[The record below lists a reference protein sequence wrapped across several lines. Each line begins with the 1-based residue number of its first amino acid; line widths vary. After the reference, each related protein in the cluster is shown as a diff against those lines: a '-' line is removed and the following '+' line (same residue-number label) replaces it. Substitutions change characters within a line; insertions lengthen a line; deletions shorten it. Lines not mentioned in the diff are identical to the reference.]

1 MSTAPEA
8 DDDNGADCADCLT
21 LTVNTHSADVLEWLE
36 KICTPGHF
44 CQFVNEDGTLV
55 PNIEC
60 RPAASEPFV
69 LTDLTVSV
77 GTLNYMTFGRYVLCL
92 ESKANRVLV
101 YKQEGASFRYTEETR
116 PESFHIKARVDE
128 DFEYILKE
136 TLLGGYL
143 RQFQSRDRV
152 FFGDPNLDFGTP
164 ISLPAL
170 LVPRSVGHTI
180 KSAVKV

>member
-1 MSTAPEA
+1 MSVAPE
-8 DDDNGADCADCLT
+8 DDADCLT

-36 KICTPGHF
+36 KICSPGHF
-44 CQFVNEDGTLV
+44 CQFVNKDGTLV

-77 GTLNYMTFGRYVLCL
+77 GTLYYPTFGRYGLVL
-92 ESKANRVLV
+92 ESEANRVLV
-101 YKQEGASFRYTEETR
+101 YKKEGASFRYTEPAR
-116 PESFHIKARVDE
+116 PESFHLKARVDE
-128 DFEYILKE
+128 NFEYILKE
-136 TLLGGYL
+136 TLLGGLL
-143 RQFQSRDRV
+143 RKFQSRDRV
-152 FFGDPNLDFGTP
+152 FYDDPNVNLGTP

-180 KSAVKV
+180 KSAVKA